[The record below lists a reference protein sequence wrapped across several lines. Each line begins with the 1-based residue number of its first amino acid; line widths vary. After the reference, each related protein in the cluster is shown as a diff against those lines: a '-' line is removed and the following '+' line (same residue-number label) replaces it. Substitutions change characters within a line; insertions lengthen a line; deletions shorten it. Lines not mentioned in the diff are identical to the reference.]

1 MVENFGRAAA
11 AYGALLDF
19 SNTKLSFSRPISDYS
34 KVRTLISK
42 FRRNNPMFVPRVER
56 GAYLNVGCG
65 PNIASGYV
73 NIDYNWQP
81 GVDLVCDITRPL
93 PFGTGE
99 VGGIFSEHCIEHLT
113 LDNGRKFLA
122 ECHRVL
128 MPDAWVRL
136 IVPDL
141 EMYARAYVEWLD
153 RGSATL
159 PNEYY
164 VNGTGI
170 NRPVALINELFYGP
184 SHRFHYDF
192 ATLREVLEGL
202 GFRQV
207 GKRSIREGADPRL
220 LIDDA
225 GHVSESLYVEARK

>member
-1 MVENFGRAAA
+1 M
-11 AYGALLDF
+11 DF
-19 SNTKLSFSRPISDYS
+19 SNTRIDFSRPISSYS
-34 KVRTLISK
+34 KVRALISK
-42 FRRNNPMFVPRVER
+42 VRRNNPMFFPRIEC

-73 NIDYNWQP
+73 NIDYNWHP

-93 PFGTGE
+93 PCGSGE
-99 VGGIFSEHCIEHLT
+99 VSGIFSEHCLEHLT
-113 LDNGRKFLA
+113 LDGGRSFLA

-128 MPDAWVRL
+128 MPDAWLRL

-141 EMYARAYVEWLD
+141 EMYARTYVEWLD
-153 RGSATL
+153 RGSAAL
-159 PNEYY
+159 PNEHF
-164 VNGTGI
+164 VNGTGV

-184 SHRFHYDF
+184 DHRFIYDF
-192 ATLREVLEGL
+192 AALRELLTEL

-207 GKRSIREGADPRL
+207 ARRSINEGADPRL

-225 GHVSESLYVEARK
+225 GHVSESLYVEGCK